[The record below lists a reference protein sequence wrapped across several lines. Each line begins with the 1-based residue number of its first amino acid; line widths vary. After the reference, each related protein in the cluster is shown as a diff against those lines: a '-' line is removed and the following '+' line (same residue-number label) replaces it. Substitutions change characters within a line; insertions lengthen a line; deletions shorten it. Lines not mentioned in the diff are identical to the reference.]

1 MNAHAKLSQDL
12 NEDKDA
18 SKQTQIAL
26 VQSNDSSSCRIKRD
40 IASLRD
46 SNIRVSRRDIAD
58 LLFDSSSEDLIIGL
72 TKKINEFR

>member
-40 IASLRD
+40 IARP
-46 SNIRVSRRDIAD
+46 RRGIVDQH
-58 LLFDSSSEDLIIGL
+58 FDSSSEGLIIGL
-72 TKKINEFR
+72 TKQINKFR

>member
-1 MNAHAKLSQDL
+1 MNAHVKLSQDM

-26 VQSNDSSSCRIKRD
+26 VQSN
-40 IASLRD
+40 D

-72 TKKINEFR
+72 TKQINEFR

>member
-18 SKQTQIAL
+18 PKQTQIAM
-26 VQSNDSSSCRIKRD
+26 VQSNDSSSRRIKRD

-46 SNIRVSRRDIAD
+46 STIQVSRRDIAVRVP
-58 LLFDSSSEDLIIGL
+58 EDAP
-72 TKKINEFR
+72 